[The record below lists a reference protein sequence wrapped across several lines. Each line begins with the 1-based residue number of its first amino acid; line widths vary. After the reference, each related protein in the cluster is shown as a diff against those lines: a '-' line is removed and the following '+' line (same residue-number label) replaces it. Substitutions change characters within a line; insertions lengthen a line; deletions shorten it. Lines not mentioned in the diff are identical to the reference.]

1 MSPDEVNI
9 GTLVT
14 AVPDEHSHS
23 PETPSSGSENGTQKD
38 GAVVVVEDWDFVVEN
53 GDLVVETWDLVV
65 EDGDF
70 TLAVEV
76 VLCAVVLLTDPVGT
90 APATTTPVDTISAT
104 VY

>member
-1 MSPDEVNI
+1 MSPDEVKI

-23 PETPSSGSENGTQKD
+23 PETPSSGSEKGTQKD
-38 GAVVVVEDWDFVVEN
+38 GAVAVVEDWDFVVED
-53 GDLVVETWDLVV
+53 GDFVIEGWDLVV
-65 EDGDF
+65 AVRDF
-70 TLAVEV
+70 TLVVEV
-76 VLCAVVLLTDPVGT
+76 ILCAVVLLTDPVRT